1 MINCIIHA
9 NILNSLFYLFK
20 LRRKLLVIW
29 TFFRFLYYI
38 VIWIFSYFR
47 ELTLIHAF
55 LTSISAFTL
64 SMLMFLFSSLSS
76 LSLPSLSLFFFLH
89 LSRYIIVT
97 YVKRSLELVR
107 IYRSVHESF
116 SAFTATHLNNFII
129 IINRI

>member
-9 NILNSLFYLFK
+9 NILKSLFYSLIFN
-20 LRRKLLVIW
+20 RKFLVTW
-29 TFFRFLYYI
+29 TLFRFLYYI
-38 VIWIFSYFR
+38 IVWIFSYFWK
-47 ELTLIHAF
+47 LTFIHTF

-116 SAFTATHLNNFII
+116 SAFTATHLNDFIN